1 MQSQQVPK
9 NDGSQMM
16 RSIRSGG
23 SGDVHVCGENIS
35 PLPHQTMMALGGL
48 RAVSARRMVHSR
60 AFVTHRPFLRP
71 RGPRMKERK
80 NRLEQQATLVAANK
94 KMTATKRQGAKE
106 AIRAPQTSSGGPKF
120 DPADSATAITPESDT
135 SASAANGRW
144 MDRARAMVDN
154 VANPQYWIPL
164 RYRWPV
170 AMPFRH
176 EHGYAL
182 AQRLPWFLVL
192 MGLLSYDETAPFQ
205 FIHIQGPSM
214 LPTMAAD
221 GSDVWFTVK
230 PWSWAR
236 NSWRRGDIVGFAHP
250 TDQQQQQSARRVSCK
265 RIIGLPGDRVYR
277 YGQYVHLFT
286 QQDPTHWGIAPIP
299 RDGQQGSYS
308 WVRDDWL
315 DDDLEGIAT
324 GTSAGQDP
332 TMEHRQRDR
341 NAQLVVPEG
350 HVWLEADCPGFGIDS
365 RHFGPVPTEWICG
378 KVIARV
384 WPLGPLRHKVRPHP
398 IPLDEETLKEHNV
411 FRVKR

>member
-1 MQSQQVPK
+1 M
-9 NDGSQMM
+9 
-16 RSIRSGG
+16 
-23 SGDVHVCGENIS
+23 
-35 PLPHQTMMALGGL
+35 MMALRAL

-60 AFVTHRPFLRP
+60 AFVTHRPFPRP
-71 RGPRMKERK
+71 RGLRMKERE
-80 NRLEQQATLVAANK
+80 NRLEQEPTLVAANN
-94 KMTATKRQGAKE
+94 KMSARKRQGTNE
-106 AIRAPQTSSGGPKF
+106 TIAPHSSGGPKF
-120 DPADSATAITPESDT
+120 DPIDSATASTPVSDT
-135 SASAANGRW
+135 SPSAANGGW
-144 MDRARAMVDN
+144 MVRARAMVDN
-154 VANPQYWIPL
+154 AANPQYWIPL

-170 AMPFRH
+170 ALPFRH

-192 MGLLSYDETAPFQ
+192 IGLLSYDETAPFQ

-221 GSDVWFTVK
+221 GSDVWFTVQ
-230 PWSWAR
+230 PWLWAR
-236 NSWRRGDIVGFAHP
+236 NWRRGDIVGFAHP
-250 TDQQQQQSARRVSCK
+250 TDQQQQQQQSARRVSCK

-299 RDGQQGSYS
+299 RDGHQGSYS
-308 WVRDDWL
+308 WVRDDWWSE
-315 DDDLEGIAT
+315 DDDHPEGVAT
-324 GTSAGQDP
+324 GTSTGLDP
-332 TMEHRQRDR
+332 TMIEHRRDR

-365 RHFGPVPTEWICG
+365 RHFGPVPTDWICG
-378 KVIARV
+378 KVVARV

-398 IPLDEETLKEHNV
+398 IPLDEETLMEHNV